1 MKSKA
6 QDIMLK
12 LLLGAGGIVVVAM
25 AWLRP
30 MPLPEMIIGYFI
42 GFSGFCGVLV
52 WSIVSMSPRAGKENG
67 IASAN
72 VDIKD

>member
-12 LLLGAGGIVVVAM
+12 VLLGAGGITVVAM
-25 AWLRP
+25 TWLRP
-30 MPLPEMIIGYFI
+30 MPLPEMIIGHFI
-42 GFSGFCGVLV
+42 GFSGLCGVLV
-52 WSIVSMSPRAGKENG
+52 WSVLSRAPHTGRRKG
-67 IASAN
+67 TAPVN